1 MVPQRLLMLNYEDY
15 DRILPIIDNP
25 PSGQEVVATN
35 LRFTCW
41 DYYDILQMYSN
52 VKTLSMEE
60 LSLVLSKA
68 TNGNIVT
75 LYDIANLYTK
85 ELGVKTVSRNDK
97 GNTIDN
103 LVEKIL
109 TQYYQLG
116 QVLFDDWVKKAT
128 AWCDPIA
135 PCLYGIDQSGS
146 RGSLFAR
153 FVLSFTEEGNT
164 LTYMPD
170 K

>member
-1 MVPQRLLMLNYEDY
+1 MVPQRLLMLNYEDFV
-15 DRILPIIDNP
+15 RIRPIIDNP

-52 VKTLSMEE
+52 VKALSMEE
-60 LSLVLSKA
+60 LSPVLSKA
-68 TNGNIVT
+68 INGNIVT

-97 GNTIDN
+97 GNTIDS

-116 QVLFDDWVKKAT
+116 NVLFDDWVKKAT
-128 AWCDPIA
+128 AWCDPLA
-135 PCLYGIDQSGS
+135 PFLYGIDQSGS
-146 RGSLFAR
+146 GGSLFVH

-164 LTYMPD
+164 LTYD
-170 K
+170 GAK